1 MSGRVG
7 KRALQKRAKTSGR
20 KGNRRIFAGFRSW
33 IGRSGGKRRTRSY
46 RWRDLPLFKGLS
58 PARAIFSVVMALS
71 LILFGV
77 ALLRPGGIFDVLHL
91 SERVEAMR
99 VEMRVL
105 AKENVRL
112 REENRL
118 LRDDPEEIERI
129 ARDVL
134 GLVRPGERVYEFIGT
149 D

>member
-1 MSGRVG
+1 MAGRVR
-7 KRALQKRAKTSGR
+7 KRVLQKRAKTSGR
-20 KGNRRIFAGFRSW
+20 KGNRRIFAGFRSR
-33 IGRSGGKRRTRSY
+33 IGHSGGKRRTGSF
-46 RWRDLPLFKGLS
+46 RWKALLPFKGLS
-58 PARAIFSVVMALS
+58 PARVIFSVVVALS
-71 LILFGV
+71 LVLFGV
-77 ALLRPGGIFDVLHL
+77 ALLRPGGIFDVLHRA
-91 SERVEAMR
+91 ERVEAMR
-99 VEMRVL
+99 VEIGVL

-112 REENRL
+112 REANRL